1 MNTVTDAIGDI
12 IGSIFGSLFAILGS
26 LLLVFLVGAILLV
39 ISIICNW
46 RLFVK
51 MGEPG
56 WKSLIPIYNIY
67 VMFQHIWGSG
77 WMFLTMLIPIFNIII
92 ALMFAWKTFK
102 RFGKSALFCLL
113 GLFFY
118 PICLL
123 IIAFDNSTFIPITVD
138 SVMEV

>member
-1 MNTVTDAIGDI
+1 MNTVVDAIGDI
-12 IGSIFGSLFAILGS
+12 CGAIIGSVFSFLGS
-26 LLLVFLVGAILLV
+26 MLLILLV
-39 ISIICNW
+39 GFIVLVVSIVCNW

-56 WKSLIPIYNIY
+56 WKSLIPIYNLY
-67 VMFQHIWGSG
+67 VMFQHICGKG
-77 WMFLTMLIPIFNIII
+77 WMFLTTLIPLVNIVI
-92 ALMFAWKTFK
+92 ALMFAWKTFR

-138 SVMEV
+138 AVMET